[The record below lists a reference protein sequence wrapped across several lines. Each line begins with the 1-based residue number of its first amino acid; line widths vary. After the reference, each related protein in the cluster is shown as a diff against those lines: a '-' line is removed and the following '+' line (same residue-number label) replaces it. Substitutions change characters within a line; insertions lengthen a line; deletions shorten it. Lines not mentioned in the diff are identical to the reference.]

1 MGRRRIVAG
10 LLAAAAAFSA
20 ALAPCAVFAQ
30 EQVQE
35 VEVPE
40 LEEGTY
46 VKGEALVSMSTTQA
60 AALTKEGVASFDQEI
75 QVEECWE
82 FGKTQDAPS
91 DKIKDYVALVSSDT
105 YSTEEL
111 MEIVAKKY
119 YEIGRASCRERV

>member
-40 LEEGTY
+40 LEEG
-46 VKGEALVSMSTTQA
+46 K
-60 AALTKEGVASFDQEI
+60 
-75 QVEECWE
+75 
-82 FGKTQDAPS
+82 
-91 DKIKDYVALVSSDT
+91 
-105 YSTEEL
+105 
-111 MEIVAKKY
+111 
-119 YEIGRASCRERV
+119 IGRASCRDRVWLKV